1 MPLVYQCAQPNSHTN
16 LEKSERKRHESSTY
30 SIKLVMPLESFL
42 SSLPHHP
49 HLLAGIKPPSSSSR
63 VSLSYHK
70 WTNTDT
76 SSQGTHQ
83 LSRVYVLV
91 VIVGSY
97 PRPGLAHRTP
107 PYARSPEVVVFA
119 FMFGF
124 FLFLRTLLRPVP
136 VSIQFHRRVCPI
148 VSSYSCVSVVLC
160 ELGILLTV

>member
-1 MPLVYQCAQPNSHTN
+1 MSELPQWHRAQRHSPATIKFVVPLNYILN
-16 LEKSERKRHESSTY
+16 
-30 SIKLVMPLESFL
+30 
-42 SSLPHHP
+42 SLPHHP
-49 HLLAGIKPPSSSSR
+49 HFLLGIKPPSSSSR
-63 VSLSYHK
+63 VSLIYHK

-76 SSQGTHQ
+76 SSQETHQ

-97 PRPGLAHRTP
+97 PRPGLAHLTL
-107 PYARSPEVVVFA
+107 PYALSPEVVVFA
-119 FMFGF
+119 FVYGFF

-160 ELGILLTV
+160 ELGILLAVFGSRM